1 MKGKGPAQPFY
12 APEKTENIR
21 FPMSVRETAEKIKR
35 MEIRGAGR
43 IARAAVEALRF
54 HARDLEARDL
64 AEFRRKMEEAAAL
77 LLATRPTAVS
87 LPNAVHLVMMPLGE
101 AEDLEDAR
109 QRVISSAD
117 EFIRSSK
124 GAVERIGEIG
134 AHHIADGDTI
144 LTHCN
149 SEAAL
154 SCILTAARQ
163 GKDFQV
169 YATEVRP
176 GNQGLITIQTLSEAG
191 IPTHYIVDSAV
202 RHFMNRID
210 RVFVGADAVAVNG
223 AVVNKIG
230 TSLVAL
236 AAHEARTPFIVAAET
251 YKFAPRTTLGELVE
265 IEEREGGEILPAA
278 EAARLRRVIVHNPVF
293 DVTPASYID
302 LIVTE
307 EGAIPPSLAYIII
320 REFLGWSIEE
330 FHKTFQIAHQDQG

>member
-1 MKGKGPAQPFY
+1 MKVQ
-12 APEKTENIR
+12 
-21 FPMSVRETAEKIKR
+21 STAEKIKR

-43 IARAAVEALRF
+43 IARAAAEALRS
-54 HARDLEARDL
+54 HARELEAADT
-64 AEFRRKMEEAAAL
+64 AEFRKGMEEAASL

-87 LPNAVHLVMMPLGE
+87 LPNAVHLVMAPLEKATSLDE
-101 AEDLEDAR
+101 ARAG
-109 QRVISSAD
+109 VIRAAD
-117 EFIRSSK
+117 QFIRSSK
-124 GAVERIGEIG
+124 GAIERIGEIG
-134 AHHIADGDTI
+134 AHHIADGEMV

-163 GKDFQV
+163 GKHFEV
-169 YATEVRP
+169 FATEVRP
-176 GNQGLITIQTLSEAG
+176 GNQGLITIKTLSDAG
-191 IPTHYIVDSAV
+191 IPAHYIVDSAV
-202 RHFMNRID
+202 RHFMHRID

-230 TSLVAL
+230 TSQVAL
-236 AAHEARTPFIVAAET
+236 AAHEARVPFIVAAET

-265 IEEREGGEILPAA
+265 IEERAGDEILPRDLAKKIPG
-278 EAARLRRVIVHNPVF
+278 VTVHNPVF

-330 FHKTFQIAHQDQG
+330 FHKTFQIAHRDQG